1 MKKEYG
7 RDSKNERC
15 CRLLKSKR
23 ITIAIMSLMVLFSS
37 PVSLLAAA
45 SESDV
50 KKESVEI
57 STKIDKALDDVNAK
71 YRDVE
76 NLKTE
81 VSKTESSIESTEQ
94 EIKDTQVSIKRRKES
109 IGSRMQNIQSNGSS
123 MSVVDALMN
132 SNSISDFINRAYAIT
147 VLQGAEKS
155 KVDSLSQDQEHLE
168 KLKSELIKDRENLAM
183 KQAAVEEETMTL
195 ENQVSDLKVE
205 LSSNEALLNKLANER
220 IVKEVKKEK
229 EAEKQKKVA
238 KEKEAIKET
247 TKATKE
253 EKETSHSSEEVSEP
267 SSSASSSEVS
277 SETSESSEESKP
289 SDNGPSPESSNGG
302 TTMTMEST
310 AYSYSEAGASHLTA
324 TGIDLRENSRVI
336 AVDPSVIPLNSL
348 VEVSGYGFA
357 IAADT
362 GGAIKGNIVDVHFNT
377 VEECNNW
384 GRRMVSVTVL

>member
-23 ITIAIMSLMVLFSS
+23 ITIAIISLMVLFSS

-57 STKIDKALDDVNAK
+57 STKIDKALDDINAK

-229 EAEKQKKVA
+229 EA
-238 KEKEAIKET
+238 IKET
-247 TKATKE
+247 TKATKK

>member
-1 MKKEYG
+1 M
-7 RDSKNERC
+7 
-15 CRLLKSKR
+15 LKSKR

-123 MSVVDALMN
+123 MSVIDALMN

-183 KQAAVEEETMTL
+183 KQAAVEEETMIL

-220 IVKEVKKEK
+220 IVKEVR
-229 EAEKQKKVA
+229 

-253 EKETSHSSEEVSEP
+253 EKETSHSSEEVSES

>member
-183 KQAAVEEETMTL
+183 KQAAVEEETMIL

-220 IVKEVKKEK
+220 IVKEVK
-229 EAEKQKKVA
+229 

>member
-123 MSVVDALMN
+123 MSVIDALMN

-183 KQAAVEEETMTL
+183 KQAAVEEETMIL

-220 IVKEVKKEK
+220 IVKEVR
-229 EAEKQKKVA
+229 

-253 EKETSHSSEEVSEP
+253 EKETSHSSEEVSES

>member
-81 VSKTESSIESTEQ
+81 VSKTESLIESTEQ

-229 EAEKQKKVA
+229 EA
-238 KEKEAIKET
+238 I
-247 TKATKE
+247 KATKE
-253 EKETSHSSEEVSEP
+253 EKETSHSSGEVSEP